1 MTGVLAAIA
10 AAGIVLPHALRLQR
24 VAPVTAI
31 VLWLSSLALRAIVC
45 VLVVMY
51 LFFFLPGTG
60 VFVALTHW
68 CGHVALPVSGS
79 ELAVEGHGV
88 GARALY
94 LPGIVLATSLAWM
107 CVSSVRDTRAA
118 RRVVAQHAVGPGPRD
133 SLIVGGSDVIFAVAG
148 LIRPRIVVSAGALAS
163 LDDDELAAGLDHEA
177 GHVARR
183 HRFVMLLGIGL
194 RALGRAVPGTGRGV
208 REIAFHLERDADRWA
223 LRRQNDRV
231 ALASVICK
239 AAGTG
244 RTGPPALAGLGDS
257 DVLERLGQV
266 LDLGSGSR
274 RRTGAAFKALA
285 AAAVMCTVLIGA
297 VVPAAAVSGAGADAH
312 RGHHRHHCE
321 HSSQASTAPPPAEHR
336 PWGRMEAHESFD

>member
-31 VLWLSSLALRAIVC
+31 VLWLSSLALRAIVSL
-45 VLVVMY
+45 LVVIY

-68 CGHVALPVSGS
+68 CGHVALPVGS
-79 ELAVEGHGV
+79 ELAVEGHGI

-94 LPGIVLATSLAWM
+94 VPGIVLAASLVWM

-118 RRVVAQHAVGPGPRD
+118 RHLVAQHAVGPGPRN
-133 SLIVGGSDVIFAVAG
+133 SLIVGGSDVLFVVAG

-177 GHVARR
+177 GHIARR
-183 HRFVMLLGIGL
+183 HRFVMLLAVGL

-239 AAGTG
+239 AAGAG

-266 LDLGSGSR
+266 LDLASGTR
-274 RRTGAAFKALA
+274 RRTGAAFEALA
-285 AAAVMCTVLIGA
+285 TAAVACTVLVGA
-297 VVPAAAVSGAGADAH
+297 VLPAAAVSGAGADAH

-321 HSSQASTAPPPAEHR
+321 HASHASTTAPPAEPR
-336 PWGRMEAHESFD
+336 PWGSARR